1 MYAQPLAEDRIEMK
15 SNPSQPALTNL
26 VHQWEEQRPDLDLTA
41 FRLVGAVM
49 QLAQIFEAEF
59 RDLAQA
65 EFGIGSGDLRILLA
79 LRRSGEPYALR
90 PTDLFQSL
98 LVSSGAVTKQV
109 ERLAEAGFVKRVL
122 PKGARLRRVIA
133 LTPKGVR
140 AANFAQEAIAKSLA
154 GVAPTLA
161 VLPAAKTA
169 TTLATLEALLAG
181 AYARQPVTGDTEAGP
196 ASPD

>member
-1 MYAQPLAEDRIEMK
+1 MYAHPLTEDSIEMK
-15 SNPSQPALTNL
+15 TNSSHPALANL

-49 QLAQIFEAEF
+49 QLAQIFEAQF
-59 RDLAQA
+59 RDLAQN

-79 LRRSGEPYALR
+79 LRRAGEPYALR

-109 ERLAEAGFVKRVL
+109 ERLVEAGFVKRIL
-122 PKGARLRRVIA
+122 PKGARLRKVIA

-140 AANFAQEAIAKSLA
+140 AANYAQETIAMSLA
-154 GVAPTLA
+154 GIAPTLA
-161 VLPAAKTA
+161 TLPAARTE

-181 AYARQPVTGDTEAGP
+181 ALASQPEAGS
-196 ASPD
+196 ADADA